1 MKSGSLFLGLLAGA
15 CLGVA
20 GGLLFAPHKGSVTRK
35 MIARRGDDY
44 IDILQERFDDFI
56 DTIDGRLDNV
66 KKDVT
71 DFIKRG
77 IVNAYDVHKPAK
89 ATLN

>member
-1 MKSGSLFLGLLAGA
+1 MKKGGLILGLLAGA

-44 IDILQERFDDFI
+44 IDILKERFDEFL
-56 DTIDGRLDNV
+56 DTIDIKIDNV
-66 KKDVT
+66 KKDVA
-71 DFIKRG
+71 DYIRKGRFNFHDIGK
-77 IVNAYDVHKPAK
+77 HEK